1 MDKAPPDHTAAPMDS
16 AAALR
21 TSQLLARIGD
31 SAAGEK
37 VEFDALL
44 HEFRERAFGA
54 MMLLGLLPTF
64 LPAPGIGAF
73 TGPFIALVGLQM
85 LLTFEQPWLPRWIGR
100 RHLKRATVQRFGK
113 RFRPLLGFIER
124 VCRPRLIA
132 LIEHRAARAFTGLQV
147 VLLGLVLSL
156 PLPGTNYPLGVIL
169 LFYCIALI
177 ERDGVLLLMGWFLG
191 LGAIVATVLLSNEAI
206 ALIARMFG

>member
-1 MDKAPPDHTAAPMDS
+1 MDS

-31 SAAGEK
+31 PAAGDR
-37 VEFDALL
+37 VEFFALL

-54 MMLLGLLPTF
+54 LLLLALLPTF

-85 LLTFEQPWLPRWIGR
+85 LLTYEQPWLPKWIGR

-113 RFRPLLGFIER
+113 RFRPLLTFIER
-124 VCRPRLIA
+124 VCRPRLVV
-132 LIEHRAARAFTGLQV
+132 LIEHVAARAFSGLQI

-156 PLPGTNYPLGVIL
+156 PLPGTNYPLGIIL
-169 LFYCIALI
+169 RFYCIALI
-177 ERDGVLLLMGWFLG
+177 ERDGALLLMGWALG
-191 LGAIVATVLLSNEAI
+191 LGALVVTVVLSNEAV
-206 ALIARMFG
+206 ALIGSWIG